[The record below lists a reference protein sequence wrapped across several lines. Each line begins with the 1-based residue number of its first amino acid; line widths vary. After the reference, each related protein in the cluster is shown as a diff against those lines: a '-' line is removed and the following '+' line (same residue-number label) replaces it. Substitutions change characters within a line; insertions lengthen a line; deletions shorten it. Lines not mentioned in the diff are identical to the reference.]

1 MKAQEAARKAEQ
13 SKKPVFVLY
22 VKSHVGRILVR
33 SQEFYR
39 FEEMRRSS
47 QSGAKASLVLEL
59 VNTGNKDAT
68 NVNLSLTAESEY
80 FLDCEQY
87 TVERIPTPVEGST
100 TRILVKLGT
109 IWAGKDKTVRCSATE
124 TPVLNRVTIYLGV
137 EADQQL
143 GGQQFPSPITIINNR
158 RLNLQRQPGP

>member
-59 VNTGNKDAT
+59 VNTGNKMCIRD
-68 NVNLSLTAESEY
+68 
-80 FLDCEQY
+80 
-87 TVERIPTPVEGST
+87 RI
-100 TRILVKLGT
+100 
-109 IWAGKDKTVRCSATE
+109 
-124 TPVLNRVTIYLGV
+124 
-137 EADQQL
+137 
-143 GGQQFPSPITIINNR
+143 
-158 RLNLQRQPGP
+158 

>member
-1 MKAQEAARKAEQ
+1 
-13 SKKPVFVLY
+13 
-22 VKSHVGRILVR
+22 
-33 SQEFYR
+33 
-39 FEEMRRSS
+39 MRRSS
-47 QSGAKASLVLEL
+47 QPGAKASLVLEL

-80 FLDCEQY
+80 LLDCEQY

-124 TPVLNRVTIYLGV
+124 TPVLDRVTIYLGV

-158 RLNLQRQPGP
+158 RLNLERQP

>member
-1 MKAQEAARKAEQ
+1 MCIRDRRQTTSRATKTKRQLNRPNAGMSR
-13 SKKPVFVLY
+13 
-22 VKSHVGRILVR
+22 SHHGFSQQPNLRLVHFFPRVR
-33 SQEFYR
+33 SRCPWGVCVKTRTDVYKRQ
-39 FEEMRRSS
+39 
-47 QSGAKASLVLEL
+47 
-59 VNTGNKDAT
+59 
-68 NVNLSLTAESEY
+68 
-80 FLDCEQY
+80 
-87 TVERIPTPVEGST
+87 VERIPTPVEGST

>member
-1 MKAQEAARKAEQ
+1 
-13 SKKPVFVLY
+13 
-22 VKSHVGRILVR
+22 
-33 SQEFYR
+33 
-39 FEEMRRSS
+39 MRRSS
-47 QSGAKASLVLEL
+47 QPGAKASLVLEL